1 MEKTVLVTAAN
12 SLSAASCGQS
22 ISFDLGLGK
31 AKSAANT
38 KLISKSLW
46 TCCVEAIVEY
56 CRVVFDLFPRSI
68 PGLCACVQLWWTHQ
82 QWWAYLVLMVV
93 CVLLSSFTSLHEN
106 KATGMGTL
114 HQVASLYHINTVPP
128 FPYKPLTTVRYHPY
142 LYPP

>member
-1 MEKTVLVTAAN
+1 MVRGNRHFCQLKSARGPLLGRADFQFLINTHQSILDLVYIYVSMEKTVLVTAAN

-56 CRVVFDLFPRSI
+56 CRVVFDLFPD
-68 PGLCACVQLWWTHQ
+68 QYQ
-82 QWWAYLVLMVV
+82 V
-93 CVLLSSFTSLHEN
+93 CVHVYDYDEHT
-106 KATGMGTL
+106 
-114 HQVASLYHINTVPP
+114 
-128 FPYKPLTTVRYHPY
+128 
-142 LYPP
+142 

>member
-31 AKSAANT
+31 TKTAANT

-56 CRVVFDLFPRSI
+56 CRVVFDLFPD
-68 PGLCACVQLWWTHQ
+68 Q
-82 QWWAYLVLMVV
+82 Y
-93 CVLLSSFTSLHEN
+93 
-106 KATGMGTL
+106 
-114 HQVASLYHINTVPP
+114 QVRVHVYSYDEHTKHIQ
-128 FPYKPLTTVRYHPY
+128 FS
-142 LYPP
+142 